1 MTHSQGRL
9 EGKVAIIT
17 GGAQGLG
24 RACATAMARE
34 GCRVVIADI
43 DMAKADDTV
52 QQIHE
57 AGSEAIAVK
66 TDVSDSE
73 QTLRLAGTAMDR
85 FGKIDC
91 LFNSAALVSRGAI
104 SRVPFY
110 ELSLAEWDRVLAV
123 NLTGAF
129 LCCRAVFPHMRA
141 QGGGKI
147 INVASGQFFQ
157 PIATYAHY
165 IASKGGIVGLTR
177 ALAKELGEF
186 QINVNC
192 LVPGG
197 IIAEHRS
204 SEEELRSRQ
213 NAAARRAIKRI
224 ETADDV
230 VGTAIFLASG
240 DSDFITGQTL
250 VVDGGAVM
258 H

>member
-1 MTHSQGRL
+1 MNKRL
-9 EGKVAIIT
+9 AGKVALIT

-24 RACATAMARE
+24 RACATAMANE

-43 DMAKADDTV
+43 DMAKAEEAV
-52 QQIHE
+52 QQIHA

-66 TDVSDSE
+66 TDVSDPE
-73 QTLRLAGTAMDR
+73 QAIRLAGAAMDR
-85 FGKIDC
+85 FGKIDI
-91 LFNSAALVSRGAI
+91 LFNNAALVSRGAI

-110 ELSLAEWDRVLAV
+110 ELSLAEWNRVIAV
-123 NLTGAF
+123 NLTGSF
-129 LCCRAVFPHMRA
+129 LCCRAVFPYMRA

-157 PIATYAHY
+157 PVATYAHY

-177 ALAKELGEF
+177 ALAKEMGEF
-186 QINVNC
+186 HINVNC
-192 LVPGG
+192 VVPGG
-197 IIAEHRS
+197 LIAEQVA

-213 NAAARRAIKRI
+213 NAASRRAIKRI
-224 ETADDV
+224 ENADDV
-230 VGTAIFLASG
+230 VGTIMFLASG

-250 VVDGGAVM
+250 VIDGGAVM